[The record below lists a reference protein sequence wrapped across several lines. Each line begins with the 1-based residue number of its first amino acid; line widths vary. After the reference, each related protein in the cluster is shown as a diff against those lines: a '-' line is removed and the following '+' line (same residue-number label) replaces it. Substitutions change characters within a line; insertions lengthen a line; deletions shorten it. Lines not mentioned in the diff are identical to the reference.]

1 MAYVRLLSQFK
12 QEGRRRSNPA
22 PKGLSRQVG
31 ANKGQA
37 SRHKGSMQLQGTQ
50 TLTTNALAATGQGS
64 SLLGTPPRQST
75 QPVFLPQTSHRQIAP
90 LPCSSHLKLA
100 SLSSPEP
107 FQDQQ

>member
-1 MAYVRLLSQFK
+1 MAYARLLSQFK
-12 QEGRRRSNPA
+12 QEGRLRGNPA

-37 SRHKGSMQLQGTQ
+37 SRHKGSMQPQGTQ

-64 SLLGTPPRQST
+64 SSGPHPAVDPACLSTPDISQTDSTTALL
-75 QPVFLPQTSHRQIAP
+75 LP
-90 LPCSSHLKLA
+90 HLKLA
-100 SLSSPEP
+100 ILSSPEP